1 MKHDYRD
8 MATDRRNSRAPID
21 PSPTF
26 LLVLTGLGWG
36 AVFWFCMAGQSGIW
50 Q

>member
-21 PSPTF
+21 QSPTF
-26 LLVLTGLGWG
+26 FLVLTGLTWG
-36 AVFWFCMAGQSGIW
+36 AVFWACIAGGMGVFQ
-50 Q
+50 